1 MLPRRTVLQSVL
13 AGISWTGARA
23 RTAAQTP
30 FGPAHRVRLLALA
43 DAVLPQDLGADG
55 HRRAVD
61 QFLSWVRDYRNGAE
75 RDHGY
80 GVTAIRVLPASPAA
94 RYVADLDDLDRR
106 AGGSFAA
113 GPRADRQRWVTEAVE
128 AAKVRDLPARPNGGH
143 LATDLMSLYFRSA
156 AANDR
161 AYGRA
166 IGREACR
173 DLAGSD
179 DRPRPL
185 ARDGG
190 R

>member
-1 MLPRRTVLQSVL
+1 MLPRRRVLQSVL
-13 AGISWTGARA
+13 TGIAWSGTRSRA
-23 RTAAQTP
+23 TAQPP
-30 FGPAHRVRLLALA
+30 FGSAHRARLLAVA

-55 HRRAVD
+55 HGRAVD
-61 QFLSWVRDYRNGAE
+61 QFLAWVRDYRTGAE

-80 GVTAIRVLPASPAA
+80 GVTAIRVLPASPAL

-106 AGGSFAA
+106 AGGAFAA
-113 GPRADRQRWVTEAVE
+113 RPRAERQRLVTEAIE
-128 AAKVRDLPARPNGGH
+128 AASVRDLPPRPNGGH
-143 LATDLMSLYFRSA
+143 VATDLMGLYFRGA

-179 DRPRPL
+179 ERPRPL
-185 ARDGG
+185 PREGG